1 MPEYSY
7 SRAWYCY
14 ELEPGVYGA
23 SIEEYV
29 LGERSNA
36 HFVRLDGGTSTP
48 IPYPSRPG
56 WWIRGVGPFKDV
68 VNERW
73 HFLSI
78 VHDSITGNQLGLYYF
93 VTNLEFDTLFT
104 QFLDLWPTPY
114 FLSGQISSLSTGE
127 LLYVVG
133 MNTDNDPDIINK
145 LLFLRLHSDGSPPD
159 MRIHE
164 VSFGVGDVDEEPYGY
179 RITGSGSGLGPPGY
193 GKLVDFD
200 HDFNYLGAIVMP
212 NANGFPYQPGQDT
225 AFATYESE
233 RLPSGD
239 LLASCERIIALT
251 PFAPFQQ
258 RAFLAKISPT
268 GQLLDAFDTPA
279 PPPDI
284 RSRVIRY
291 SLRPTADGHYLWGYE
306 ENEENLDYSR
316 VHLYKFN
323 ADLEVLGH
331 ILLDGNELDTHFEPR
346 ALVPTSDGGVL
357 VCGAQDS
364 LEDGIWAP
372 HAYVAKF
379 AGFTSLEEQA
389 KAPVEVVAYPNPGR
403 HLRLAVNGAILHHAT
418 VQLFDGTGRLVAQA
432 PLQFNQAYLDTEAL
446 TSGLYTYRLLTAQRG
461 VVATGKWVRE

>member
-1 MPEYSY
+1 
-7 SRAWYCY
+7 
-14 ELEPGVYGA
+14 VYGA
-23 SIEEYV
+23 SVEQYV
-29 LGERSNA
+29 VGERSKA
-36 HFVRLDGGTSTP
+36 HFVQLEDGISTP
-48 IPYPSRPG
+48 IPYTSRPG
-56 WWIRGVGPFKDV
+56 WWIRGVGPTKDV
-68 VNERW
+68 INDRW

-78 VHDSITGNQLGLYYF
+78 VRDSVTGDQIGLYYF

-114 FLSGQISSLSTGE
+114 FLSGHQVGLSTGD

-133 MNTDNDPDIINK
+133 MNTVNSPDIIDK

-159 MRIHE
+159 MRILE

-179 RITGSGSGLGPPGY
+179 RITGDGSGLGPPGY

-446 TSGLYTYRLLTAQRG
+446 ASGLYTYRLLTAQRG
-461 VVATGKWVRE
+461 AVASGKWVRE